1 MAAEER
7 RKQKEQIKILKQQV
21 GLLCGCADCIF
32 PVFSLSKCPDT
43 HTPCEHCGKCW
54 IVIFWS
60 FKAYFSITIIT
71 CSAKLVVVTFCRPN
85 WNRVV
90 GKWFYLGMSK
100 ILRDY
105 VFLFLQEKIKRIQQI
120 RMEKELRAQQ
130 ILEVQNLIQQ
140 HLWLSRTFLDS
151 YSPSVYSVLIFLKLI
166 TEQQHAL
173 EGVASS

>member
-1 MAAEER
+1 MGVLTAF
-7 RKQKEQIKILKQQV
+7 
-21 GLLCGCADCIF
+21 F
-32 PVFSLSKCPDT
+32 PSFPYLSVLT
-43 HTPCEHCGKCW
+43 HTLPVSTAGNVELLFFDPLKLT
-54 IVIFWS
+54 FQLPLL
-60 FKAYFSITIIT
+60 
-71 CSAKLVVVTFCRPN
+71 LVVLNLLLWLSARPN

-105 VFLFLQEKIKRIQQI
+105 VFFFLQEKIKRIQQI

>member
-1 MAAEER
+1 MGVLTAF
-7 RKQKEQIKILKQQV
+7 
-21 GLLCGCADCIF
+21 F
-32 PVFSLSKCPDT
+32 PSFPYLSVLT
-43 HTPCEHCGKCW
+43 HTLPVSTAGNVELLFFDPLKLT
-54 IVIFWS
+54 FQLPLL
-60 FKAYFSITIIT
+60 
-71 CSAKLVVVTFCRPN
+71 LVVLNLLLWLSARPN